1 MQPCSKEGQ
10 AAGSGGSLEGGRL
23 PPEPPWREAA
33 LQRPQREEIVKEDAD
48 RDSGCGGN
56 GEEPTEVT
64 GFTFKLDGETRSCA
78 SAQGVW
84 RLMMQ
89 GWRLVDTSRFD
100 EMMDV
105 LTSRETA
112 PVDGGGFDAA
122 AGEPPAG

>member
-1 MQPCSKEGQ
+1 
-10 AAGSGGSLEGGRL
+10 
-23 PPEPPWREAA
+23 
-33 LQRPQREEIVKEDAD
+33 
-48 RDSGCGGN
+48 
-56 GEEPTEVT
+56 
-64 GFTFKLDGETRSCA
+64 
-78 SAQGVW
+78 
-84 RLMMQ
+84 MMQ